1 VAKKASKKAKTR
13 KSTSRPAK
21 KSTRGAKS
29 EAAKKGQVDLKKIKK
44 DLERA
49 LAHVRQAPA
58 RDIAAAQAGMDT
70 ATKLTRMMADIDDI
84 CNSGDCGSSMIFPP
98 PPPNS

>member
-1 VAKKASKKAKTR
+1 VAKKASKKAKAGR
-13 KSTSRPAK
+13 AKPRSAK
-21 KSTRGAKS
+21 KAARGAKS
-29 EAAKKGQVDLKKIKK
+29 AAGKKGRVDLKQIKK

-58 RDIAAAQAGMDT
+58 RDIAAAQVGMDT
-70 ATKLTRMMADIDDI
+70 ATKLTRMMDDIDAI
-84 CNSGDCGSSMIFPP
+84 CASGDCGPDMVFPP